1 MKNNKGFTLMEI
13 LLAAM
18 IVGIIGLALA
28 ALTTAAVR
36 EGGVGRTKVMLR
48 QQLSLALSQL
58 RQDIAEAESI
68 VLLADPMGN
77 EDGDPLIEIGKSAI
91 GPLQHE
97 EENVEYVYRKGTIQG
112 AGNPNSRT
120 GGVICRRV
128 GGEGH
133 PCEVW
138 LTNIKDISQNSFKS
152 PSFSSIMAV
161 VGASQ
166 VTGAGMGIQFR
177 VILEVPTEPV
187 VNEAVEE
194 VFVSSQ
200 RGFPIS
206 KSED

>member
-58 RQDIAEAESI
+58 RQDIAEAEGI
-68 VLLADPMGN
+68 LLLMGTGGA
-77 EDGDPLIEIGKSAI
+77 EGGDPLIVISKSAI
-91 GPLQHE
+91 GPLQRE
-97 EENVEYVYRKGTIQG
+97 EEDVKYVYRKGTIQG

-138 LTNIKDISQNSFKS
+138 LTNVKDISQNSFKS
-152 PSFSSIMAV
+152 PSFSFISV
-161 VGASQ
+161 
-166 VTGAGMGIQFR
+166 VTGSSGGGGIRFR

-200 RGFPIS
+200 LGFPIS

>member
-58 RQDIAEAESI
+58 RQDIAEADSI
-68 VLLADPMGN
+68 LLLMGTGGA
-77 EDGDPLIEIGKSAI
+77 EGGDPLIVISKSAI
-91 GPLQHE
+91 GPLQRE
-97 EENVEYVYRKGTIQG
+97 EEDVKYVYRKGTIQG

-120 GGVICRRV
+120 GGVICRKV
-128 GGEGH
+128 GSEDN

-138 LTNIKDISQNSFKS
+138 LTNVKDISQNSFKS
-152 PSFSSIMAV
+152 PSFSFMNV
-161 VGASQ
+161 
-166 VTGAGMGIQFR
+166 VTGSSPGGGGIRFR

-200 RGFPIS
+200 LGFPIS